1 MKRIFIGIASFCALY
16 ASAKI
21 PTDLAVLGLQDNT
34 NMPNGVTITDSIAAH
49 IIPANVALAYTDIF
63 NPYRDEPCDIIAA
76 EAHTLDNGISCVTF
90 LQNTVS
96 NPSHGDMFVVTFDK
110 DGRFVDFL
118 DCGDFHQGETQSTYA
133 ASIHPGTP
141 VFMKEKGNSELPA
154 IDMHQNSFTFSNR
167 LELMPM
173 NTDNGIWYTAY
184 NVTATFRVSDNG
196 IISRDKLEVFPDQS
210 DKLCSEYIVWDHW
223 LRSDMPPTT
232 ILPSELHQRGS
243 GRISDPTS
251 SPTGFKVSS
260 DVLTA
265 KIIDDNELF
274 ALWDSDEDSEIRY
287 PIALSFNLSRQA
299 ELYPDQFFALFAND
313 VKLPDET
320 KYKWLA
326 FQDYSSIWL
335 ISDTGLRE
343 SIIAALKKYGDGSI
357 PARPALPVINNRLMV
372 IVPTLTAGIR
382 RRN

>member
-1 MKRIFIGIASFCALY
+1 MES
-16 ASAKI
+16 
-21 PTDLAVLGLQDNT
+21 
-34 NMPNGVTITDSIAAH
+34 
-49 IIPANVALAYTDIF
+49 
-63 NPYRDEPCDIIAA
+63 
-76 EAHTLDNGISCVTF
+76 
-90 LQNTVS
+90 
-96 NPSHGDMFVVTFDK
+96 
-110 DGRFVDFL
+110 
-118 DCGDFHQGETQSTYA
+118 
-133 ASIHPGTP
+133 GTP
-141 VFMKEKGNSELPA
+141 
-154 IDMHQNSFTFSNR
+154 
-167 LELMPM
+167 
-173 NTDNGIWYTAY
+173 AY

-196 IISRDKLEVFPDQS
+196 IISRDKLEVLPDQS

-320 KYKWLA
+320 KYKWLT

-357 PARPALPVINNRLMV
+357 PARPALPVINN
-372 IVPTLTAGIR
+372 
-382 RRN
+382 